1 MLTLSVFSYIDAQ
14 TAGKRVPT
22 TLLVSGG
29 VDAKLCV
36 FSRRDEERTGETGE
50 TESGWIHAATYRSH
64 THDILCSTVQ
74 LTANNA
80 STLFLTTK
88 LKTLK
93 HQLDVLQRNAQA
105 AAHPSRGTAGTVL
118 PAGSSEP
125 IAASWE
131 LPVLRPV
138 NEDLSM
144 LAIVSGG
151 ADGNLVVY
159 NLQGRLE
166 SLTFRLYGFP
176 SFFCPAVAAQAKH
189 CLLRVG
195 EGAVCQRSST
205 TAWSSSVS
213 ASPIAP
219 SALLDLQDLQD
230 LQRLRVRRVRRKKQ
244 RRRRRC
250 RLPCPW
256 FRGFRAWRGSTWREG
271 GTRIESRSSRTRPRT
286 PACSSSATWLRSSS
300 SASARPISPYSAL
313 PALHSRSSRSLSP
326 PRSATSPP
334 FPCSSSRCGRS
345 ASSPSARRAAAGS
358 IPSTASAFFRANS
371 PPRPSRRSP
380 P

>member
-1 MLTLSVFSYIDAQ
+1 MATGDSRGYVQIWNVQKRVMLQVFKAHEGDVLTLSVFSYIDAQ

-105 AAHPSRGTAGTVL
+105 AAHPSRGTAGAVL

-125 IAASWE
+125 VPASWE

-138 NEDLSM
+138 NEDLAM

-230 LQRLRVRRVRRKKQ
+230 LLDLQRLRVRRVRRKKQ
-244 RRRRRC
+244 RKKRRC
-250 RLPCPW
+250 RLPCLW

-286 PACSSSATWLRSSS
+286 PACSSSATWFRSSS
-300 SASARPISPYSAL
+300 SASARPMLLSRRDAPPSP
-313 PALHSRSSRSLSP
+313 
-326 PRSATSPP
+326 
-334 FPCSSSRCGRS
+334 
-345 ASSPSARRAAAGS
+345 AAAT
-358 IPSTASAFFRANS
+358 PS
-371 PPRPSRRSP
+371 P
-380 P
+380 

>member
-1 MLTLSVFSYIDAQ
+1 MRCRVATGDSRGYVQIWNVQKRVMLQVFKAHEGDVLTLSVFSYIDAQ

-36 FSRRDEERTGETGE
+36 FSRRDEERTGEPGE
-50 TESGWIHAATYRSH
+50 TEGGWIHAATYRSH
-64 THDILCSTVQ
+64 THDILCSTVR

-105 AAHPSRGTAGTVL
+105 AATVL

-125 IAASWE
+125 GAAGWE

-144 LAIVSGG
+144 LAIISGG

-176 SFFCPAVAAQAKH
+176 SFFCPAVAAQGKH

-195 EGAVCQRSST
+195 DGRVCQRSSI
-205 TAWSSSVS
+205 TAWSSCVS
-213 ASPIAP
+213 ASPTAP
-219 SALLDLQDLQD
+219 PSPPDPLDPLKPLDPLDPLDPLEPQDPQEP
-230 LQRLRVRRVRRKKQ
+230 RKRRRK
-244 RRRRRC
+244 
-250 RLPCPW
+250 
-256 FRGFRAWRGSTWREG
+256 
-271 GTRIESRSSRTRPRT
+271 
-286 PACSSSATWLRSSS
+286 
-300 SASARPISPYSAL
+300 SP
-313 PALHSRSSRSLSP
+313 
-326 PRSATSPP
+326 
-334 FPCSSSRCGRS
+334 
-345 ASSPSARRAAAGS
+345 
-358 IPSTASAFFRANS
+358 
-371 PPRPSRRSP
+371 
-380 P
+380 